1 MSSDNS
7 KEAIQ
12 EHIRV
17 YMMVFGALA
26 VLTVITVLASFLK
39 VSTSEAIFLA
49 LIIASVKASLVA
61 GYFMHLV
68 SEKSMIISI
77 LLLTVFFFFIMIF
90 LPLISYTDSAGVHV
104 PCCLLYTSPSPRDR
118 TRSRMPS
125 SA

>member
-39 VSTSEAIFLA
+39 VSTSEAIYIA
-49 LIIASVKASLVA
+49 LIIASVNS
-61 GYFMHLV
+61 
-68 SEKSMIISI
+68 
-77 LLLTVFFFFIMIF
+77 T
-90 LPLISYTDSAGVHV
+90 
-104 PCCLLYTSPSPRDR
+104 
-118 TRSRMPS
+118 
-125 SA
+125 

>member
-90 LPLISYTDSAGVHV
+90 LIKSHISQLRA
-104 PCCLLYTSPSPRDR
+104 LLDNSIISSQI
-118 TRSRMPS
+118 SRLFIFFAHS
-125 SA
+125 IVFL